1 MGPLISIIIPN
12 HNGAATLGNCL
23 RAALASDYDNFEVV
37 VVDDCST
44 DSSRKII
51 AAHPCSLIRLPV
63 RSGAAVA
70 RNTGAA
76 NSKGEI
82 LFFIDADCLLEP
94 DALARAAR
102 AVAAHGTNT
111 AIGGTYTLRPFDPG
125 FFSRFQSAFIHY
137 SETKTPDRPDYI
149 ASHALVIRSETFKK
163 SSGFPETF
171 MPIIEDVEFSHRL
184 RKNGVRLVMEP
195 KILVRHI
202 FNLNLTASLKNG
214 FRKAHYW
221 TRYSLH
227 NRDLMVDS
235 GTASKELK
243 SAVLTWFISFCLL
256 LIGHLSQEP
265 AWLLPLALIIPA
277 TLLLNRGQLIAFY
290 RAGGPGFL
298 FLAASY
304 YFLLYPV
311 PVGIGGL
318 TGIVHYSYR
327 GIS

>member
-1 MGPLISIIIPN
+1 MGSLISIIIPN
-12 HNGAATLGNCL
+12 YNGAATLGNCL
-23 RAALASDYDNFEVV
+23 KAAFASDYDNFEVV
-37 VVDDCST
+37 VVDDCS
-44 DSSRKII
+44 DDASWKII
-51 AAHPCSLIRLPV
+51 AAYPCSLIRLPL

-125 FFSRFQSAFIHY
+125 FFNLFQSAFIHY

-149 ASHALVIRSETFKK
+149 ASHALVINSETFKK
-163 SSGFPETF
+163 SGGFPETF

-184 RKNGVRLVMEP
+184 RKNGVKLVMEP

-202 FNLNLTASLKNG
+202 FNFNFTSSLKNA
-214 FRKAHYW
+214 FRKSRYW

-243 SAVLTWFISFCLL
+243 AAVLTWFTSFCLL
-256 LIGHLSQEP
+256 LAGHITREP
-265 AWLLPLALIIPA
+265 AWLLPLAGIIPA
-277 TLLLNRGQLIAFY
+277 ALLLNRGQMKTFY

-298 FLAASY
+298 FLAAGY
-304 YFLLYPV
+304 YFFLYPV
-311 PVGIGGL
+311 PVASGGL
-318 TGIVHYSYR
+318 TGIIHYLCR
-327 GIS
+327 GIR